1 MIEPD
6 TIANLLL
13 IQIIAAKRRKPGNIF
28 NGCCPDKFKI
38 DYAIVVSIIVTRKI
52 RNKANI
58 VHHPDFESLSDSKS
72 SRLSAAATA
81 LRLSLKTENFAGVGE
96 LGLGRTGLAAAI
108 SRVGT
113 AGGEFAAG

>member
-13 IQIIAAKRRKPGNIF
+13 IQIIAAERRKPGNIF

-38 DYAIVVSIIVTRKI
+38 DYALRLDSRQIG
-52 RNKANI
+52 NKANI
-58 VHHPDFESLSDSKS
+58 AHHPDFESLSGSKS
-72 SRLSAAATA
+72 PRLSAAATA
-81 LRLSLKTENFAGVGE
+81 LRLSLNLKTENFAGVGE
-96 LGLGRTGLAAAI
+96 LDLGRTGLAAAI

>member
-13 IQIIAAKRRKPGNIF
+13 IQIIAAERRKPGNIF

-38 DYAIVVSIIVTRKI
+38 DYALRLDSRQI

-58 VHHPDFESLSDSKS
+58 AHHPDFESLSDSKS